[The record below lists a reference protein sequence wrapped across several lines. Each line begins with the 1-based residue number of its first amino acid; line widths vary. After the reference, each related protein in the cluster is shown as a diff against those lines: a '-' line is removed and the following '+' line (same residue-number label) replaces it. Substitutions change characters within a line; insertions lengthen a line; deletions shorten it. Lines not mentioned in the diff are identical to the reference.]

1 MSRIAKTT
9 RPYPTARGDS
19 HNYDTWRLRHEPG
32 CQAERWF
39 LFLSCI
45 TTLWQILFLRFNAQA
60 FCWLS
65 SVEENRTSLLLS
77 VFLCSILLD
86 AYPILPPCLLV
97 DICEHINSC
106 RQKHVLSLQDEM
118 VRLTFNSRQ
127 YSKLCWLMHYLS
139 HHLAPWKTKHL
150 LVFIRICRI
159 KIDMLGYSK
168 IWRYPQR
175 LDDHIPPGLNGRLRF
190 NGGLHRAWLA
200 RRGPALARKMG
211 RAYWIWSDSMFAD
224 CLLVLEGLRF

>member
-1 MSRIAKTT
+1 MI
-9 RPYPTARGDS
+9 PLPVLY
-19 HNYDTWRLRHEPG
+19 HH
-32 CQAERWF
+32 
-39 LFLSCI
+39 
-45 TTLWQILFLRFNAQA
+45 LWQILFLRFNAQA

-86 AYPILPPCLLV
+86 AYPIPPPCLLV

-106 RQKHVLSLQDEM
+106 RQKHILSLKM
-118 VRLTFNSRQ
+118 KWCGLTFNSRQ

-139 HHLAPWKTKHL
+139 HHLAPSKTKHL

-159 KIDMLGYSK
+159 KIHMLGYPK

-211 RAYWIWSDSMFAD
+211 RPTESEVTP
-224 CLLVLEGLRF
+224 CLQIFCLFWKVWDFRVCSVLGFVYVWLLLRFCN